1 MPSTITRNVATTCG
15 VILVVLAGCAP
26 KNKPPGPTVAQAWE
40 NPAGPHSEEP
50 PAATGPRLDTGSGL
64 DAEPIDSDRQDAL
77 GPAPEAAGQPIASV
91 NGRAISRQRATDILI
106 DAYGRDVVE
115 LLIRLEL
122 SRQLAAS
129 RGGVATLPEVRDEYD
144 EALRRISS
152 PVLGSEETDF
162 DRAAAERLLDA
173 MLLRNGISKTQF
185 MLKIEQDANLRKAAE
200 QDVVVDDS
208 QLTAEHDRAY
218 GERVQVRHMQLNTL
232 SEVAEVREQLDA
244 GVDFELLVRK
254 YSRNQI
260 TAAAGGLL
268 PPFSRHDDVPP
279 LLRQAAFS
287 LQEGQIS
294 DTFFEDNTYQIIRLE
309 RRFPPTE
316 ISVDLVREE
325 LRSRLR
331 RRLVEDRMR
340 QLAADLFDNADIEIA
355 DLTLLRQLQEQYPN
369 ARIR

>member
-1 MPSTITRNVATTCG
+1 MTFSAPWNTALTYG
-15 VILVVLAGCAP
+15 VSLIALAGCAQ
-26 KNKPPGPTVAQAWE
+26 NKQPGPTVAQAWE
-40 NPAGPHSEEP
+40 R
-50 PAATGPRLDTGSGL
+50 T
-64 DAEPIDSDRQDAL
+64 AEPQTEATPNGRDPAL
-77 GPAPEAAGQPIASV
+77 DNGPTKADPQAVRGQAPEVARQPIAYV
-91 NGRAISRQRATDILI
+91 NGRAISRQRAIGVLF

-122 SRQLAAS
+122 ARELADS
-129 RGGVATLPEVRDEYD
+129 RGGVATRQEVRAEYD
-144 EALRRISS
+144 QALRQISS
-152 PVLGSEETDF
+152 PVLGSEESDF
-162 DRAAAERLLDA
+162 DRATAEQLLDA

-218 GERVQVRHMQLNTL
+218 GERVQVRHIQLNTL
-232 SEVAEVREQLDA
+232 SEVAEVRAQLDA
-244 GVDFELLVRK
+244 GGDFELLVGK

-260 TAAAGGLL
+260 TAPAGGLL

-287 LQEGQIS
+287 LEEGQVS
-294 DTFFEDNTYQIIRLE
+294 DTIFEDNTYHIIRLE

-316 ISVDLVREE
+316 IPVDHVRDE
-325 LRSRLR
+325 LRRRLR

-340 QLAADLFDNADIEIA
+340 QLAADLFDNADIRI
-355 DLTLLRQLQEQYPN
+355 DNPTLLHQFQERYPN